1 MSTVP
6 EIMQVIDSSNYYEQ
20 ISNHVFIDKR
30 KIIPHTQ
37 DLILTS
43 FFRPII
49 IYNYFKSIIENFEF
63 NDFWSTLIAKLTSKE
78 NLLATHPEIIPTT
91 FFRPIA
97 GFLEYVESIFVNSS
111 LNEFYSNLI
120 AKMTMKQAAQILD
133 TSFLRPLI
141 ITPFRTVMNYFEEN
155 ALMIWL
161 SAKFTL
167 KESLVV
173 IHHEPTSFLRPLIA
187 FDYFKSILE
196 NYEFNELW
204 TNIIARINS
213 IEKPLVAIHIE
224 LIPVFR
230 QLIKSLPGKIR
241 GLLVRMDFINPKD
254 TIESDFDVD
263 L

>member
-1 MSTVP
+1 MSLDQ
-6 EIMQVIDSSNYYEQ
+6 IMQVINSSNYYEQ
-20 ISNHVFIDKR
+20 ISNNVVLDTRR
-30 KIIPHTQ
+30 KIVPQIQ
-37 DLILTS
+37 DVVPTS

-49 IYNYFKSIIENFEF
+49 VYNYFKSIIENYEM
-63 NDFWSTLIAKLTSKE
+63 NELWSIISAKFSPKKSLIAI
-78 NLLATHPEIIPTT
+78 HPEAVPTT
-91 FFRPIA
+91 FPKPLA
-97 GFLEYVESIFVNSS
+97 GFLEYVESIFANSS

-155 ALMIWL
+155 AFMIWL

-167 KESLVV
+167 KESLVA
-173 IHHEPTSFLRPLIA
+173 IHHESTSFLRPLIA

-196 NYEFNELW
+196 NYEMNELW
-204 TNIIARINS
+204 TNIIAKINS
-213 IEKPLVAIHIE
+213 IEKPLVAIHLE

-230 QLIKSLPGKIR
+230 QLILSLPGKIR